1 MTATLP
7 ADVDAGFLAFQLV
20 DAFIDY
26 MIEQNRFTSDER
38 HAMLRLLASRL
49 RGKDAL
55 DERCGPAAEFVRVG
69 MLGE

>member
-55 DERCGPAAEFVRVG
+55 DE
-69 MLGE
+69 